1 MSFDISVKKF
11 RQTMGNTRQERIPS
25 LIKIDY
31 LSSVRIRNS
40 FGAAWKKGPET
51 RLDI

>member
-25 LIKIDY
+25 LIKTDY
-31 LSSVRIRNS
+31 LSSVRTWDS
-40 FGAAWKKGPET
+40 FARAS
-51 RLDI
+51 